1 MAKKFLFQGKSLEEL
16 QAMSLEDFSKLLK
29 SRARRALKRGLT
41 GQEKILL
48 ETVRR
53 EPDKFHKTHCREMV
67 ILPEMVGKKFGV
79 HNGKEFF
86 ALAVTEEMIG
96 HRLGEFSH
104 TTKEVKHSAPGIGA
118 TKSSKYIP
126 LK

>member
-16 QAMSLEDFSKLLK
+16 QNMSLEDFSKMLK

-41 GQEKILL
+41 EQEKILL
-48 ETVRR
+48 ENVRR
-53 EPDKFHKTHCREMV
+53 EPGKFHKTHSTEMV

-86 ALAVTEEMIG
+86 SIIITEEMLG

-104 TTKEVKHSAPGIGA
+104 TTKDVKHSAPGIGA

>member
-1 MAKKFLFQGKSLEEL
+1 MAKKFLFQGKTIEQLQNMSLEE
-16 QAMSLEDFSKLLK
+16 FSKLLK

-41 GQEKILL
+41 TQEKILL
-48 ETVRR
+48 ENIKR
-53 EPDKFHKTHCREMV
+53 EPNKFHKTHCREMV
-67 ILPEMVGKKFGV
+67 ILPEMVGKKLGV

-86 ALAVTEEMIG
+86 PVMITEEMLG

>member
-1 MAKKFLFQGKSLEEL
+1 MAKKFLFHGKSLEEL
-16 QAMSLEDFSKLLK
+16 QNMSLEDFSKLLK

-41 GQEKILL
+41 EQEKILL
-48 ETVRR
+48 ENIRR
-53 EPDKFHKTHCREMV
+53 EPSKFHKTHCREMV

-86 ALAVTEEMIG
+86 SIMITEEMLG

-104 TTKEVKHSAPGIGA
+104 TTREVKHSAPGIGA

>member
-1 MAKKFLFQGKSLEEL
+1 MAKKFLFHGKTLEEL
-16 QAMSLEDFSKLLK
+16 QNMTLEDFSRLLK

-41 GQEKILL
+41 AQEKTLL
-48 ETVRR
+48 ENIRR
-53 EPDKFHKTHCREMV
+53 EPAKFHKTHCREMV

-79 HNGKEFF
+79 HNGKDFF
-86 ALAVTEEMIG
+86 SILITEEMLG

>member
-1 MAKKFLFQGKSLEEL
+1 MAKKFLFRGRSLEEL
-16 QAMSLEDFSKLLK
+16 QNMSLEDFSKLLE

-41 GQEKILL
+41 AQEKILL
-48 ETVRR
+48 ENLRR

-67 ILPEMVGKKFGV
+67 ILPEMVGKKFGI

-86 ALAVTEEMIG
+86 SLMVTEEMIG

-104 TTKEVKHSAPGIGA
+104 TTKYVKHSAPGIGA

>member
-1 MAKKFLFQGKSLEEL
+1 MAKKFLFRGRPLEEL
-16 QAMSLEDFSKLLK
+16 QNMSLEDFSKLLE

-41 GQEKILL
+41 AQEKILL
-48 ETVRR
+48 ENLRR

-67 ILPEMVGKKFGV
+67 ILPEMVGKKFGI

-86 ALAVTEEMIG
+86 SLIVTEEMIG
-96 HRLGEFSH
+96 RRLGEFSH
-104 TTKEVKHSAPGIGA
+104 TTKYVKHSAPGIGA

>member
-1 MAKKFLFQGKSLEEL
+1 MAKKFLFRGKTLDEL
-16 QAMSLEDFSKLLK
+16 QNMSLEAFSNLLK
-29 SRARRALKRGLT
+29 SRARRALKRGFT
-41 GQEKILL
+41 EQEKTLL
-48 ETVRR
+48 ENLRR
-53 EPDKFHKTHCREMV
+53 EPNKFHKTHCREMV

-86 ALAVTEEMIG
+86 SLMVTEEMIG

-104 TTKEVKHSAPGIGA
+104 TTREVKHSAPGIGA

>member
-1 MAKKFLFQGKSLEEL
+1 MAKKFLFHGKNLDEL
-16 QAMSLEDFSKLLK
+16 QSMSLENFSLLLK

-41 GQEKILL
+41 EQEKILL
-48 ETVRR
+48 ENVRK
-53 EPDKFHKTHCREMV
+53 EPNKFHKTHCREMV
-67 ILPEMVGKKFGV
+67 ILPEMVGKKFGI

-86 ALAVTEEMIG
+86 SLIITEEMLG

-104 TTKEVKHSAPGIGA
+104 STKEVKHSAPGIGA

>member
-1 MAKKFLFQGKSLEEL
+1 MAKKFLFHGKTLEEL
-16 QAMSLEDFSKLLK
+16 QGMTLEDFSKLLK

-41 GQEKILL
+41 EQEKTLL
-48 ETVRR
+48 GNIRR
-53 EPDKFHKTHCREMV
+53 EPAKFHKTHCREMV

-86 ALAVTEEMIG
+86 SIVVTEEMLG

-104 TTKEVKHSAPGIGA
+104 TTREVKHSAPGIGA

>member
-1 MAKKFLFQGKSLEEL
+1 MAKKFLFRGKSLEEL
-16 QAMSLEDFSKLLK
+16 QNMSLEDFSKLLK

-41 GQEKILL
+41 AQEKILL
-48 ETVRR
+48 ENIRK
-53 EPDKFHKTHCREMV
+53 EPGKFHKTHCREMV

-86 ALAVTEEMIG
+86 SIMVTEEMLG
-96 HRLGEFSH
+96 CRLGEFSH